1 MKQTIK
7 LFREYGIMI
16 FGTIIY
22 AIGIAM
28 FLEPNHLAPGG
39 VTGISIILNS
49 FIPLE
54 TGTLIFVINIPLIIL
69 GYLKLGRKLVWRTF
83 FCVALTSA
91 VVDVIGNYYG
101 QAVTDDLL
109 ISAITG
115 AGMVGLGIGLIMK
128 QQGTTGGSDI
138 IVRLIRKRFP
148 HIKTGKIFSVL
159 DCAIVAVSAVVFR
172 DIVIALYALIAV
184 ASSAF
189 VLDRVLY
196 GTDEA
201 MLTYIISDHSQAIA
215 DRLLKDLEVG
225 VTFIQG
231 KGAYS
236 GRQKDVIL
244 VVMRKPVGPKAE
256 EIIKEVDPTA
266 FMIVSSAHEIY
277 GQGYKNIFSEKL

>member
-54 TGTLIFVINIPLIIL
+54 TGTLIFMINIPLIIL
-69 GYLKLGRKLVWRTF
+69 GYLKLGRKLIWRSF
-83 FCVALTSA
+83 FCVALTSTI
-91 VVDVIGNYYG
+91 VDVIGNYYG
-101 QAVTDDLL
+101 RAVTDDLL

-148 HIKTGKIFSVL
+148 HIKTGKIFSAL

>member
-16 FGTIIY
+16 IGTIIY

-54 TGTLIFVINIPLIIL
+54 TGTLIFIINIPLIIL
-69 GYLKLGRKLVWRTF
+69 GYLKLGRKLIWRSF

-91 VVDVIGNYYG
+91 IVDVIGNYYG
-101 QAVTDDLL
+101 RAVTDDLL

-184 ASSAF
+184 ATSAF

-277 GQGYKNIFSEKL
+277 GQGYKNIFGEKL